1 MFTQIITLNMP
12 DIYQSQCTPSN

>member
-1 MFTQIITLNMP
+1 MFTQIITLNMT